1 VLASILK
8 EDTTMADAAKERLIA
23 DLNEDLALELGGIV
37 RAIFQASTAGGLLG
51 HELRELLEKETPT
64 ELKHAQFLADKIA
77 ILGGTPTT
85 SVTRLELSGDVGKMI
100 EDDIAMEWQIAKRLK
115 ERAAQAELCGDI
127 GLKVRLEEMIA
138 EGTDHANA
146 LQRLAGLTQ

>member
-1 VLASILK
+1 
-8 EDTTMADAAKERLIA
+8 MADEAKERLIA
-23 DLNEDLALELGGIV
+23 ALNEDLSIELAGIV
-37 RAIFQASTAGGLLG
+37 RSVFQASTAGGLLG
-51 HELRELLEKETPT
+51 HELRELLEKELPT
-64 ELKHAQFLADKIA
+64 ELTHAQFRADKMA

-85 SVTRLELSGDVGKMI
+85 SVAAVEVSSDVGKMI
-100 EDDIAMEWQIAKRLK
+100 EDDIAMEWKIAKRLN
-115 ERAAQAELCGDI
+115 ERAAQAERYGDI

>member
-1 VLASILK
+1 
-8 EDTTMADAAKERLIA
+8 MADEAKERLIA
-23 DLNEDLALELGGIV
+23 GLNEDLSIELAGIV
-37 RAIFQASTAGGLLG
+37 RGVFQASTAGGLLG
-51 HELRELLEKETPT
+51 HELRELLEKELPT
-64 ELKHAQFLADKIA
+64 ELTHAQFLSDKIA

-85 SVTRLELSGDVGKMI
+85 SVAAVEISSDVGKMI
-100 EDDIAMEWQIAKRLK
+100 EDDIAMEWKIAKRLN
-115 ERAAQAELCGDI
+115 ERAAQAERYGDI

>member
-1 VLASILK
+1 
-8 EDTTMADAAKERLIA
+8 MANEAKQKLIA
-23 DLNEDLALELGGIV
+23 ALNEDLALELGGIV
-37 RAIFQASTAGGLLG
+37 RAICQASTAGGLLG
-51 HELRELLEKETPT
+51 HELRELLQKEVVT

-77 ILGGTPTT
+77 ILGGTPTM
-85 SVTRLELSGDVGKMI
+85 SVAQLEVSSDVGRMI
-100 EDDIAMEWQIAKRLK
+100 DDDIATEWQVAKRLQ
-115 ERAAQAELCGDI
+115 ERAGQAESCGDI

>member
-1 VLASILK
+1 
-8 EDTTMADAAKERLIA
+8 MANDAKEKLIR
-23 DLNEDLALELGGIV
+23 DLNEDLALELGGIA

-51 HELRELLEKETPT
+51 HELRELLQKEIGT
-64 ELKHAQFLADKIA
+64 EVKHAQFLADKIA

-85 SVTRLELSGDVGKMI
+85 SGAQLEISGDVGKMI
-100 EDDIAMEWQIAKRLK
+100 EDDIAMEWKVAKRLR
-115 ERAAQAELCGDI
+115 ERAAQAESFGDV

-146 LQRLAGLTQ
+146 LQRLAGLIQ

>member
-1 VLASILK
+1 
-8 EDTTMADAAKERLIA
+8 MADEAKERLIA
-23 DLNEDLALELGGIV
+23 GLNEDLSIELAGIV
-37 RAIFQASTAGGLLG
+37 RGVFQSSTAGGLLG
-51 HELRELLEKETPT
+51 HELRELLEKELPT
-64 ELKHAQFLADKIA
+64 ELTHAQFLADKIA

-85 SVTRLELSGDVGKMI
+85 SVAAVEISSDVGKMI
-100 EDDIAMEWQIAKRLK
+100 EDDIAMEWEIAKRLN
-115 ERAAQAELCGDI
+115 ERAAQAERYGDI

>member
-1 VLASILK
+1 
-8 EDTTMADAAKERLIA
+8 MADEAKERLIA
-23 DLNEDLALELGGIV
+23 ALNEDLSIELAGIV
-37 RAIFQASTAGGLLG
+37 RGVFQASTAGGLLG
-51 HELRELLEKETPT
+51 HELRELLEKELPT
-64 ELKHAQFLADKIA
+64 ELTHAQFLADKIA

-85 SVTRLELSGDVGKMI
+85 SVAAVEISSDVGKMI
-100 EDDIAMEWQIAKRLK
+100 EDDIAMEWKIAKRLN
-115 ERAAQAELCGDI
+115 ERAAQAERYGDI

>member
-1 VLASILK
+1 
-8 EDTTMADAAKERLIA
+8 MADEAKERLIA
-23 DLNEDLALELGGIV
+23 ALNEDLSIELAGIV
-37 RAIFQASTAGGLLG
+37 RGVFQASTAGGLLG
-51 HELRELLEKETPT
+51 HELRELLEKELPT
-64 ELKHAQFLADKIA
+64 ELTHAQFLADKIA

-85 SVTRLELSGDVGKMI
+85 SLAAVEVSNDVGKMI
-100 EDDIAMEWQIAKRLK
+100 EDDIAMEWKIAKRLN
-115 ERAAQAELCGDI
+115 ERAAQAEKYGDI

>member
-1 VLASILK
+1 
-8 EDTTMADAAKERLIA
+8 MADEAKERLIA
-23 DLNEDLALELGGIV
+23 GLNEDLSIELAGIV
-37 RAIFQASTAGGLLG
+37 RGVFQASTAGGLLG
-51 HELRELLEKETPT
+51 HELRELLEKELPT
-64 ELKHAQFLADKIA
+64 ELTHAQFLADKIA

-85 SVTRLELSGDVGKMI
+85 SVAAVEVSSDVGKMI
-100 EDDIAMEWQIAKRLK
+100 EDDIAMEWKIAKRLN
-115 ERAAQAELCGDI
+115 ERAAQAERYGDI

>member
-1 VLASILK
+1 
-8 EDTTMADAAKERLIA
+8 MANEAKEKLIA

-51 HELRELLEKETPT
+51 HELRELLQKETPT

-85 SVTRLELSGDVGKMI
+85 SATKLEVSGDVGKMI
-100 EDDIAMEWQIAKRLK
+100 EDDIAMEWKIAERLRT
-115 ERAAQAELCGDI
+115 RAGQAESYGDI
-127 GLKVRLEEMIA
+127 GLKIRLEEMIA

>member
-1 VLASILK
+1 MANEPK
-8 EDTTMADAAKERLIA
+8 EKLIA
-23 DLNEDLALELGGIV
+23 DLNEDLSIEFAGIV
-37 RAIFQASTAGGLLG
+37 RAVFQASTAGGLLG
-51 HELRELLEKETPT
+51 HELRELLQKELGT

-85 SVTRLELSGDVGKMI
+85 SVASVEVSGDVGKMI
-100 EDDIAMEWQIAKRLK
+100 DDDIATEWKIAKRFQ
-115 ERAAQAELCGDI
+115 ERAAQAESYGDI

>member
-1 VLASILK
+1 MPNEPK
-8 EDTTMADAAKERLIA
+8 EKLIA
-23 DLNEDLALELGGIV
+23 DLNEDLSLELAGIV
-37 RAIFQASTAGGLLG
+37 RAVFQASTAGGLLG
-51 HELRELLEKETPT
+51 HELRELLQKELPA

-85 SVTRLELSGDVGKMI
+85 SMAPVEVSGDVGKMI
-100 EDDIAMEWQIAKRLK
+100 EDDIAMEWKIANRLQ
-115 ERAAQAELCGDI
+115 ERAAQAERYGDI

-138 EGTDHANA
+138 EGTEHANA

>member
-1 VLASILK
+1 
-8 EDTTMADAAKERLIA
+8 MANVAKDKLIA

-37 RAIFQASTAGGLLG
+37 RAIYQASTAGGLLG
-51 HELRELLEKETPT
+51 HELRELLEKEVGT

-85 SVTRLELSGDVGKMI
+85 SVTQLELSTDVGKMI
-100 EDDIAMEWQIAKRLK
+100 EDDIALEWKVAKRLQ
-115 ERAAQAELCGDI
+115 ERAGQAENCGDI

>member
-1 VLASILK
+1 MANDVK
-8 EDTTMADAAKERLIA
+8 EKLIG

-51 HELRELLEKETPT
+51 HELRELLEKEMGT
-64 ELKHAQFLADKIA
+64 ELKHAQFLADKVA

-85 SVTRLELSGDVGKMI
+85 SIAQLEISGDVGKMI
-100 EDDIAMEWQIAKRLK
+100 EDDIAMEWKIARRLQ
-115 ERAAQAELCGDI
+115 ERAAQAESYGDI

-146 LQRLAGLTQ
+146 LQRLAGLIQ

>member
-1 VLASILK
+1 
-8 EDTTMADAAKERLIA
+8 MANEAKEKLIA

-85 SVTRLELSGDVGKMI
+85 SVTKLELSVDVGKMI
-100 EDDIAMEWQIAKRLK
+100 EDDIELEWRIAKRLK
-115 ERAAQAELCGDI
+115 DRASQAESCGDI

>member
-1 VLASILK
+1 MPNEPK
-8 EDTTMADAAKERLIA
+8 EKLIA
-23 DLNEDLALELGGIV
+23 DLNEDLSIELAGIV
-37 RAIFQASTAGGLLG
+37 RAVFQASTAGGLLG
-51 HELRELLEKETPT
+51 HELRELLQRELPA

-85 SVTRLELSGDVGKMI
+85 SIASVEIPGDVGKMI
-100 EDDIAMEWQIAKRLK
+100 DEDIAIEWKIAKRLQ
-115 ERAAQAELCGDI
+115 ERAAQAERFGDI

-138 EGTDHANA
+138 EGTEHANA

>member
-1 VLASILK
+1 
-8 EDTTMADAAKERLIA
+8 MADEAKERLIA
-23 DLNEDLALELGGIV
+23 GLNEDLSIELAGIV
-37 RAIFQASTAGGLLG
+37 RGVFQASTAGGLLG
-51 HELRELLEKETPT
+51 HELRELLEKELPT
-64 ELKHAQFLADKIA
+64 ELTHAQFLADKIA

-85 SVTRLELSGDVGKMI
+85 SVAAVEISTDVGKMI
-100 EDDIAMEWQIAKRLK
+100 EDDIAMEWKIAKRLN
-115 ERAAQAELCGDI
+115 ERAAQAERYGDI

>member
-1 VLASILK
+1 
-8 EDTTMADAAKERLIA
+8 MADEAKERLIA
-23 DLNEDLALELGGIV
+23 DLNEYLSIELAGIV
-37 RAIFQASTAGGLLG
+37 RGVFQASTAGGLLG
-51 HELRELLEKETPT
+51 HELRELLEKELPT
-64 ELKHAQFLADKIA
+64 ELTHAQFLADKIA

-85 SVTRLELSGDVGKMI
+85 SVAAVEVSSDVGKMI
-100 EDDIAMEWQIAKRLK
+100 EDDIAMEWKIAKRLN
-115 ERAAQAELCGDI
+115 ERAAQAERYGDI